1 MQVANPIPI
10 LEINEVAYFLTNY
23 VPYNYPFK
31 VQRVESG
38 WCVTIPNLGESD
50 EYDNNYHLYMN
61 EEDCLIYND
70 FYEDW
75 DMLIGVTEYYIKGM
89 SRTVPLFD

>member
-1 MQVANPIPI
+1 MKAPI
-10 LEINEVAYFLTNY
+10 LEINEVAYFVTCY

-31 VQRVESG
+31 VQRVEFG
-38 WCVTIPNLGESD
+38 WCVTIPNLGDDKYD
-50 EYDNNYHLYMN
+50 ENCLLDIK
-61 EEDCLIYND
+61 EIDCLLYND

-75 DMLIGVTEYYIKGM
+75 DMLIGITEYYIKNM